1 MLFWMKNNRK
11 RNKVA
16 GSSPAVQVSVSLEEV
31 KQAVRKYEA
40 DMPEGINRKSL
51 LQPDGSL
58 DLRRL
63 SRYLGGVSDQKFYL
77 SRETYE
83 IFEEADR
90 EIPYYLDLV
99 QVAVDTYM
107 EETGKLP
114 VLNPNPPYQVDFRL
128 LQTEHYLK
136 EIPPFPLYITDQE
149 MLLTHRPKQVI

>member
-11 RNKVA
+11 RSKE
-16 GSSPAVQVSVSLEEV
+16 SLPILAVQVTLEEV
-31 KQAVRKYEA
+31 KQAVRKYEI

-51 LQPDGSL
+51 MLSDGSL
-58 DLRRL
+58 DLSRL
-63 SRYLGGVSDQKFYL
+63 SRYLGGVSGQKFYL

-90 EIPYYLDLV
+90 EIPYFLDLV
-99 QVAVDTYM
+99 QVAVDDYM

-114 VLNPNPPYQVDFRL
+114 VLKPDPPYQVDFRL
-128 LQTEHYLK
+128 LQKEHYLK

-149 MLLTHRPKQVI
+149 MLLTHQPKQVI